1 MDPQVKSILMKSAE
15 YVASTQPLLDKRN
28 EEKAAFVER
37 ATKAASVLASR
48 GVLGKR
54 DVNGFVDKVAADPT
68 TVWEVVEKLAGL
80 VGVDTL
86 GEVGREKV
94 ASATDEDPFVR
105 RFFGNNS
112 DTHSGMVD

>member
-1 MDPQVKSILMKSAE
+1 MDPQVQNILMKSAE
-15 YVASTQPLLDKRN
+15 YIERTQPLLDKRN
-28 EEKAAFVER
+28 EEKAAFVEK
-37 ATKAASVLASR
+37 ATKAANVLATR

-54 DVNGFVDKVAADPT
+54 DVNGFVDKIASDPT
-68 TVWEVVEKLAGL
+68 AVWEVVEKLAGL
-80 VGVDTL
+80 VSVDTL

-112 DTHSGMVD
+112 DAHSGMVD